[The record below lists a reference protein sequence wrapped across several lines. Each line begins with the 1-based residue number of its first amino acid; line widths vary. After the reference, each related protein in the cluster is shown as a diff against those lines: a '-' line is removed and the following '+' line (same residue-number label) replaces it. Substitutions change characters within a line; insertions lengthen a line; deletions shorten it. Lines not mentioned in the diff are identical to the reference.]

1 MGSILGRSGAT
12 CGLFLG
18 EVQGVCAVVPKVFM
32 KLSKTK
38 DPVVVNCVLIV
49 PMIDQVFFPFWGVD
63 NHYENVRVRKWSK
76 VSLLKS

>member
-49 PMIDQVFFPFWGVD
+49 PMIDQVFFPF
-63 NHYENVRVRKWSK
+63 
-76 VSLLKS
+76 